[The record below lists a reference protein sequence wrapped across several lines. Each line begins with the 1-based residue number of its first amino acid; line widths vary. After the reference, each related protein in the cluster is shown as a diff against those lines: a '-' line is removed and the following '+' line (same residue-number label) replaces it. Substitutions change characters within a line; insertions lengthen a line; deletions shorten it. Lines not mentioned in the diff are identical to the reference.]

1 MKISFKFMKKL
12 AAFVFIAVFLT
23 LILAGCG
30 ADKVLYVYNWGEY
43 ISDGSEGT
51 LNVEKAFE
59 KYYYEL
65 TGEKLDIRYTTYP
78 SNEDLYA
85 KMSGGGAEYDVIFPS
100 DYMVERMIAEGLLE
114 KLNLEAVCEKYGV
127 ECLYSYIDDKCK
139 GLYYDPT
146 NEYSVPYTYGR
157 VGIIYNKEVVDKA
170 DIGGWDLMWNEKYA
184 GKILQFN
191 NSRDAFATAHYK
203 LGYSVNTTNKA
214 EWQEAYD
221 LLLAQKSIIQGY
233 VMDEVFN
240 KMESGEAAIAP
251 YYAGDYFIMRR
262 ANENLGFYYPENT
275 NIFVDAMC
283 IPKGSRNPE
292 IAALFINFMLS
303 EEIAIENA
311 KYIFYA
317 SPNSLV
323 YNNAEYREFMGE
335 EAMEVL
341 YPEDL
346 DFSGELAKNGFRNL
360 DPETLALISSLWED
374 LKITGGI
381 GTGIYIVEA
390 VVVLAIIAG
399 IATMTIIRK
408 KRRAMY
414 E

>member
-1 MKISFKFMKKL
+1 LKISFKFMKKL

>member
-1 MKISFKFMKKL
+1 MKKL